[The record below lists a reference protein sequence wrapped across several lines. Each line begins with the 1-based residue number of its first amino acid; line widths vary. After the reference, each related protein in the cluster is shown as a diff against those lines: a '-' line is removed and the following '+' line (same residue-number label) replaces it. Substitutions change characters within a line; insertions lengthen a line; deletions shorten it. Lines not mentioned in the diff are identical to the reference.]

1 MRGATDTD
9 FGFQICPGDSDSEFK
24 FVYKSSFSFIFI
36 LISLVLYLVNQ
47 KANLGASLVTH
58 WKEFT
63 CNARDLG
70 LIPRSGRSS
79 GEGSGYPVQYPCL
92 ENPMDRGAWRPI
104 VHKVAKS
111 QRLLSVASQDIRK
124 L

>member
-70 LIPRSGRSS
+70 LIPGQEDPPEKGVDTQSNI
-79 GEGSGYPVQYPCL
+79 L
-92 ENPMDRGAWRPI
+92 AWRIPWTEGPGG
-104 VHKVAKS
+104 
-111 QRLLSVASQDIRK
+111 L
-124 L
+124 

>member
-9 FGFQICPGDSDSEFK
+9 FGQICPGDSDSEFK

-36 LISLVLYLVNQ
+36 LISLVVYLVNQ
-47 KANLGASLVTH
+47 KANLRASLVTH

-79 GEGSGYPVQYPCL
+79 GEGNGYPLQYPCL
-92 ENPMDRGAWRPI
+92 ENPMDRGAWWAI
-104 VHKVAKS
+104 VHGVAKS
-111 QRLLSVASQDIRK
+111 QT
-124 L
+124 